1 MKTCL
6 ECQHFSLKDA
16 GAKWAELGMGV
27 CHTDKS
33 TEGKA
38 KARFISHGA
47 AACEKIVGAPEKTI
61 ELRKSFLN
69 KGDEK

>member
-6 ECQHFSLKDA
+6 DCQHFSLKDA

-27 CHTDKS
+27 CHADKS

-47 AACEKIVGAPEKTI
+47 SACEKIVSASEKTV
-61 ELRKSFLN
+61 ELRKCFLSKRN
-69 KGDEK
+69 EK